1 MAHALSLRRIALG
14 LWIALLPLLIVM
26 LLWPVNSRSLRIG
39 ILIVASSL
47 VLGSLVAAWRR
58 RVLFHPL
65 VAVYLATGIFLLM
78 PANPPENLSDLQM
91 PYAENMAAYEGVP
104 YVWGGET
111 RLGMD
116 CSGLVR
122 KGFQNTLLK
131 RGILTLNPSLVRSAL
146 DLWWN
151 DTTAEEIGRG
161 YDGRTF
167 QVTSCSSLN
176 DIDPSLLLP
185 GDMAVTTSGIH
196 VMAYLGSNKWIGAD
210 PGEMKV
216 TIFTTPE
223 TKNGWFTSPM
233 NIMRWNKMGD

>member
-1 MAHALSLRRIALG
+1 MAHVSSLRRIALG

-58 RVLFHPL
+58 RALFLPL

-78 PANPPENLSDLQM
+78 PAKPPENLSDLQT

-111 RLGMD
+111 RFGMD

-122 KGFQNTLLK
+122 KGFQNTLLE

-151 DTTAEEIGRG
+151 DTTAYEIGRG
-161 YDGRTF
+161 YDGRTI
-167 QVTSCSSLN
+167 QVTTCSSLN
-176 DIDPSLLLP
+176 DVDPSLLLP

-223 TKNGWFTSPM
+223 SKSGWFTSPM
-233 NIMRWNKMGD
+233 NIMRWKNMGD